1 MRTRTKKR
9 TWERGCIYSE
19 HYNKG
24 GGHKALRNVA
34 EVRIGG
40 YRYRLRSTNYDRCC
54 QYLDTINEVYRQFEK
69 ERKRRDRRK
78 LADFTLIR
86 LACMGILPMK
96 KPGESDEPQPRPAPI
111 TAKEK
116 ENANS

>member
-1 MRTRTKKR
+1 MGAKTKIITKKR

-40 YRYRLRSTNYDRCC
+40 NRYRLRSTSYDRCC
-54 QYLDTINEVYRQFEK
+54 QWMDSIDEVCRQAEKDGEGHDRQELTTITV
-69 ERKRRDRRK
+69 
-78 LADFTLIR
+78 IR
-86 LACMGILPMK
+86 LASIGILPIK
-96 KPGESDEPQPRPAPI
+96 KSGDSDEQQLRPASI
-111 TAKEK
+111 TV
-116 ENANS
+116 

>member
-1 MRTRTKKR
+1 MGTKTKIITKKR

-40 YRYRLRSTNYDRCC
+40 NRYRLRSTSYDRCC
-54 QYLDTINEVYRQFEK
+54 QWMDSIDEVCRRVQQGGEWHDRQE
-69 ERKRRDRRK
+69 
-78 LADFTLIR
+78 LASIIVFR
-86 LACMGILPMK
+86 LASIGILPK
-96 KPGESDEPQPRPAPI
+96 KKSGDSDEQPRSAII

-116 ENANS
+116 

>member
-1 MRTRTKKR
+1 MGAKTKIITKKR

-40 YRYRLRSTNYDRCC
+40 NRYRLRSTSYDRCC
-54 QYLDTINEVYRQFEK
+54 QWMDSIDEVCRRVQQGGEWHDRHELTTITVS
-69 ERKRRDRRK
+69 
-78 LADFTLIR
+78 R
-86 LACMGILPMK
+86 LASIGILPMK
-96 KPGESDEPQPRPAPI
+96 KSGDSDEQQLRPASI
-111 TAKEK
+111 TV
-116 ENANS
+116 

>member
-1 MRTRTKKR
+1 MGTKTKTITKKR

-40 YRYRLRSTNYDRCC
+40 NRYRLRSTSYDRCC
-54 QYLDTINEVYRQFEK
+54 LWMDSIDEVCRQVEK
-69 ERKRRDRRK
+69 EGKCQDRQE
-78 LADFTLIR
+78 LTTLTVSR
-86 LACMGILPMK
+86 LASIGILPMK
-96 KPGESDEPQPRPAPI
+96 KSGDSDEPQPRPATI
-111 TAKEK
+111 TT
-116 ENANS
+116 

>member
-24 GGHKALRNVA
+24 GGYKALRNVA

-54 QYLDTINEVYRQFEK
+54 QCVDPINEVCRQVEK
-69 ERKRRDRRK
+69 EHRRHDRRE
-78 LADFTLIR
+78 LTELTFIR
-86 LACMGILPMK
+86 LASMGILPMK
-96 KPGESDEPQPRPAPI
+96 KSGASDELQPRPASI
-111 TAKEK
+111 TA
-116 ENANS
+116 

>member
-1 MRTRTKKR
+1 MRTKKTNKR
-9 TWERGCIYSE
+9 GRGCIYSE

-24 GGHKALRNVA
+24 GGYKALRNVA

-54 QYLDTINEVYRQFEK
+54 QYVDTINEAYRQVEK
-69 ERKRRDRRK
+69 EHKRRDRRE
-78 LADFTLIR
+78 LTELTFIR
-86 LACMGILPMK
+86 LASIGILPMK
-96 KPGESDEPQPRPAPI
+96 KPGDSDERQPRPAPI